1 MNRKL
6 PTALIWALW
15 IAVWAGPILAQ
26 PAATNRVLELDGT
39 NSYVELPPNIFNDL
53 TEATVE
59 GWVKWRSFG
68 AWMRFFDFGVNNQC
82 MDVGN
87 DQSSPGLGLEIRDAN
102 HTSVSALTPDI
113 IQLDR
118 WCHLALT
125 TGKGGARLYL
135 NGVLVVVSP
144 YTGSFSAIKN
154 GDHNFLGRNN
164 WRAINAVLP
173 DLEGQMDEV
182 RVWRVAHTQ
191 EQIRETMFQR
201 LTGQEPDLVGLWN
214 FDDGTARDATP
225 HKHHGQ
231 MRGNAHL
238 VLSELPGPDQLR
250 RPAVLHGVVTGTN
263 GLPAGSVEVRL
274 EVPGRPPVS
283 TRSDTNGVYRLGVW
297 PLAGQSEVWAISE
310 GFEGYREGLEL
321 HAGEE
326 QQIDFR
332 LKPALTISGHVLAW
346 DDTPQEAVVVQLL
359 PAGNTNV
366 LKCTLSDKVGGYKF
380 TQLQRGTYHARCYD
394 GSDYVT
400 HTNVIELT
408 QAVTGVD
415 LRILPFRKGT
425 WRTYGVADGLAGESV
440 ADSFFASDASVWFA
454 TDRGASRFDGR
465 EFFNLTQENGL
476 PESAVRTV
484 FEDASGVVWLGT
496 GKGISRYDPRTPGG
510 RVANFDFPVG
520 HGSDDGAITI
530 LQTRDGRIWA
540 SALTGLFYLEGEK
553 LKLYPVPTGMK
564 QPEEMTLAPDGTMWI
579 STTFSGLWH
588 FDGSRFQQ
596 VSLEELAQPAD
607 TSWPYVAP
615 DGSVWSQLYE
625 YGLVRYDP
633 NAATSGQPSATLLTP
648 KDGLYSKH
656 VETVQVATNGQVWIG
671 DCDNAV
677 LSRYDGKGFVH
688 FPLQQDRPR
697 VGNQVT
703 TRAKLSPDGL
713 VWASSA
719 SGVSCYDPDTFALF
733 TAADGMPVKG
743 FGRVA
748 VDSAGTL
755 WLAWGVPRS
764 GYWSWFTLTEGL
776 WRFDG
781 HAFTPFA
788 GTPQD
793 NRGRVVDFLEA
804 PDGSRWTTTSGPA
817 GNTVS
822 RWDGQA
828 VRTFTT
834 ADGLPPFIANIVA
847 GPSNTLWFASDGGG
861 LCCYDGQRFRTYTT
875 SNGLPVNNLWSVRA
889 DASGAIWASTS
900 SAGLVRWD
908 GQTFEQVTNGA
919 PDGWV
924 WCLERGPDDSMWCSS
939 FAPGV
944 KRYDP
949 AKKTFIHYTKA
960 QGQLPD
966 DYVWCIRRDSK
977 GVMWI
982 GTMAGVTRFDGQEWC
997 PLRGVEGAVF
1007 DVAEDPKRGV
1017 YWFATDRGLVRYRP
1031 MKVVART
1038 PRISFQTDLEH
1049 SNLPQLDPVSVGR
1062 IVNVNFHVTDVRTP
1076 PESRRYRRQIVPGR
1090 WAATQLDAKGWQ
1102 APSTESQFLWST
1114 NRAGTYTLAVQYID
1128 RDLNYSQPAVAVL
1141 NVVLPWH
1148 ANPWVLMPGGS
1159 GVAALALIAL
1169 VATAH
1174 ARQRRREAERLREQ
1188 LLAEEHKAREAAEAA
1203 KEAADIANRAKSQFL
1218 ASMSHELRTPL
1229 NAIIG
1234 YSEMLEEEAP
1244 DIGAES
1250 LVPDLQK
1257 IHSAARHQLG
1267 LINDILDLSKIEAG
1281 KMTLYLE
1288 DFDVAKMVGEVQA
1301 TVQPLVTK
1309 NSNRLVVDCPP
1320 DLGTM
1325 HADRTKVRQVLFNLL
1340 SNACKFTEKGEIRLS
1355 VKREDVKRE
1364 EDSAALDLHVSRFTF
1379 HVSDT
1384 GIGMTAEQRGKLFE
1398 AFSQAEASTQQKYG
1412 GTGLGLAISRKFCQ
1426 MMGGDIAVQ
1435 SEAGKGST
1443 FTVNL
1448 PQVVENQTLS

>member
-1 MNRKL
+1 
-6 PTALIWALW
+6 
-15 IAVWAGPILAQ
+15 
-26 PAATNRVLELDGT
+26 
-39 NSYVELPPNIFNDL
+39 
-53 TEATVE
+53 
-59 GWVKWRSFG
+59 
-68 AWMRFFDFGVNNQC
+68 
-82 MDVGN
+82 
-87 DQSSPGLGLEIRDAN
+87 
-102 HTSVSALTPDI
+102 
-113 IQLDR
+113 
-118 WCHLALT
+118 
-125 TGKGGARLYL
+125 
-135 NGVLVVVSP
+135 
-144 YTGSFSAIKN
+144 
-154 GDHNFLGRNN
+154 
-164 WRAINAVLP
+164 
-173 DLEGQMDEV
+173 
-182 RVWRVAHTQ
+182 
-191 EQIRETMFQR
+191 
-201 LTGQEPDLVGLWN
+201 
-214 FDDGTARDATP
+214 
-225 HKHHGQ
+225 
-231 MRGNAHL
+231 
-238 VLSELPGPDQLR
+238 
-250 RPAVLHGVVTGTN
+250 
-263 GLPAGSVEVRL
+263 
-274 EVPGRPPVS
+274 
-283 TRSDTNGVYRLGVW
+283 
-297 PLAGQSEVWAISE
+297 
-310 GFEGYREGLEL
+310 
-321 HAGEE
+321 
-326 QQIDFR
+326 
-332 LKPALTISGHVLAW
+332 
-346 DDTPQEAVVVQLL
+346 
-359 PAGNTNV
+359 
-366 LKCTLSDKVGGYKF
+366 
-380 TQLQRGTYHARCYD
+380 
-394 GSDYVT
+394 
-400 HTNVIELT
+400 
-408 QAVTGVD
+408 
-415 LRILPFRKGT
+415 
-425 WRTYGVADGLAGESV
+425 
-440 ADSFFASDASVWFA
+440 
-454 TDRGASRFDGR
+454 
-465 EFFNLTQENGL
+465 
-476 PESAVRTV
+476 
-484 FEDASGVVWLGT
+484 
-496 GKGISRYDPRTPGG
+496 
-510 RVANFDFPVG
+510 
-520 HGSDDGAITI
+520 
-530 LQTRDGRIWA
+530 
-540 SALTGLFYLEGEK
+540 
-553 LKLYPVPTGMK
+553 
-564 QPEEMTLAPDGTMWI
+564 
-579 STTFSGLWH
+579 
-588 FDGSRFQQ
+588 
-596 VSLEELAQPAD
+596 
-607 TSWPYVAP
+607 
-615 DGSVWSQLYE
+615 
-625 YGLVRYDP
+625 
-633 NAATSGQPSATLLTP
+633 
-648 KDGLYSKH
+648 
-656 VETVQVATNGQVWIG
+656 
-671 DCDNAV
+671 
-677 LSRYDGKGFVH
+677 
-688 FPLQQDRPR
+688 
-697 VGNQVT
+697 
-703 TRAKLSPDGL
+703 
-713 VWASSA
+713 
-719 SGVSCYDPDTFALF
+719 
-733 TAADGMPVKG
+733 
-743 FGRVA
+743 
-748 VDSAGTL
+748 
-755 WLAWGVPRS
+755 
-764 GYWSWFTLTEGL
+764 
-776 WRFDG
+776 
-781 HAFTPFA
+781 
-788 GTPQD
+788 
-793 NRGRVVDFLEA
+793 
-804 PDGSRWTTTSGPA
+804 
-817 GNTVS
+817 
-822 RWDGQA
+822 
-828 VRTFTT
+828 
-834 ADGLPPFIANIVA
+834 LPPFIANIVA